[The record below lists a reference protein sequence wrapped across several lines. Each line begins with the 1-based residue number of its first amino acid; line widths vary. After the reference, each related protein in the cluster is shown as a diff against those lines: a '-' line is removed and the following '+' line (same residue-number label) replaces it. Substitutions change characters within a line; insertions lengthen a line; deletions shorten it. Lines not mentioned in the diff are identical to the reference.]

1 MFERYQPEVAAGC
14 LVWLMWATA
23 ACQEAETRPAM
34 VGDCNDPACIGAPA
48 PNPIGSAPSGDTGAG
63 GGDGM
68 PDPSAGALTGSVLE
82 IVNADLVT
90 RSSLS
95 VNGSVEIRAANALP
109 SADDV
114 VVVPAANG
122 SFTLNGIERGGA
134 VWVGVGAFEDPPSEL
149 FIDTLQAVDSA
160 RMGGSDLLV
169 VRREVLRELA
179 AASFLNE
186 PIELNPDRAHLII
199 QFVDEVGVEMEGVQV
214 TFPAPEDVSTAY
226 DAGAIYSDA
235 LAQTSTRGTAVLLNM
250 DAPSY
255 PGTPLSIGATLDGE
269 LFTASVQIARRAVTL
284 VTAVVPD

>member
-1 MFERYQPEVAAGC
+1 
-14 LVWLMWATA
+14 
-23 ACQEAETRPAM
+23 M
-34 VGDCNDPACIGAPA
+34 VGDCNDPACVDAPA
-48 PNPIGSAPSGDTGAG
+48 PNPVGSGPSGDTGAG
-63 GGDGM
+63 GGNGM

-90 RSSLS
+90 PSSLS
-95 VNGSVEIRAANALP
+95 VNGSVEIRAANAVP

-134 VWVGVGAFEDPPSEL
+134 VWVGVGAFEDPPNEL

-160 RMGGSDLLV
+160 RMGRSDLLV

-179 AASFLNE
+179 ATSFLND

-199 QFVDEVGVEMEGVQV
+199 QFVDEDGVEMEGVQL

-226 DAGAIYSDA
+226 DAGSIYSDA

-250 DAPSY
+250 DAPPY

-269 LFTASVQIARRAVTL
+269 LFTASVRIARRAVTL